1 MPRTKAPGLWLPW
14 PQGSPWFCPRE
25 TLKIKCSRIT
35 PAAWY
40 ISGLI
45 STRRKACMGTGALAS
60 GRWKASLL
68 TSPSLS
74 CGLFLVS
81 TGFYSLF
88 QTLLWRLRSCCG
100 WVWLEPSL
108 AGTVNVPSNQAL
120 WIFFRNPRASLCAL
134 LTFYTK
140 ANGPFPL
147 VGPGEGC
154 ARHAGGPSG

>member
-1 MPRTKAPGLWLPW
+1 MATLATGESLVLSQRDSENKMLLNHSSSMVCIRSDRHEEEGLHED
-14 PQGSPWFCPRE
+14 R
-25 TLKIKCSRIT
+25 
-35 PAAWY
+35 
-40 ISGLI
+40 
-45 STRRKACMGTGALAS
+45 ALAS

-108 AGTVNVPSNQAL
+108 AGTV
-120 WIFFRNPRASLCAL
+120 
-134 LTFYTK
+134 
-140 ANGPFPL
+140 FPL
-147 VGPGEGC
+147 
-154 ARHAGGPSG
+154 HSGSLDIFQKSQGKPLCSAHFLN